1 MLYERNCNKN
11 MKYVYGILSET
22 LENSW
27 AKELVVSFNSREKP
41 ERVNSEFTELKSKV
55 KMKLKESDK
64 FSFLILED
72 VKLAFGRQHFEM
84 ET

>member
-27 AKELVVSFNSREKP
+27 AKELVVSFNSREKS
-41 ERVNSEFTELKSKV
+41 ERVNSEFTGLKSKV

-72 VKLAFGRQHFEM
+72 VELAFGRQHFEM

>member
-1 MLYERNCNKN
+1 

-27 AKELVVSFNSREKP
+27 AKELVVSFNSREKS
-41 ERVNSEFTELKSKV
+41 ERVNSEFTGLKSKV

>member
-1 MLYERNCNKN
+1 

-27 AKELVVSFNSREKP
+27 AKELVVSFNSREKS
-41 ERVNSEFTELKSKV
+41 ERVNSEFTGLKSKV

-72 VKLAFGRQHFEM
+72 VKLAFGRQYFEM

>member
-1 MLYERNCNKN
+1 

>member
-1 MLYERNCNKN
+1 
-11 MKYVYGILSET
+11 MKYGYGILSET